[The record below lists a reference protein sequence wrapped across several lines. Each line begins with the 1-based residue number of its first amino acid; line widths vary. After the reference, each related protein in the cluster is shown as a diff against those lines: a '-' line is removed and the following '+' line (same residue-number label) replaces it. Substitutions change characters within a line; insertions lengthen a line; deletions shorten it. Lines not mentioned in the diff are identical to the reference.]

1 MRLPHHLLRHKSG
14 TWYFRII
21 VPRDL
26 VGTLGKKVIKRSLGT
41 REPSLAK
48 AYAYA
53 LGAQYARTIAEA
65 REALRMGNTFD
76 PDRVS
81 KFEIEHHPEGNYSVR
96 TNGTDRDNAAAIRA
110 LELLT
115 AARPLPAKQSKPS
128 YSGPTLYQAVEIY
141 SKTDAVGMKP
151 DTWQQRD
158 RAFRSFM
165 AAIAPTMRIAH
176 IERSIAARWAAQLQL
191 SGLSRRTVAM
201 MVSHVSQL
209 FEAQIRAGHIERG
222 QNPVKGLVIFKKSDK
237 KAARDDGHGWEPFA
251 LDQLRLI
258 FDPANL
264 KRSRT
269 AHLRWGALI
278 GIYSGARVGEIAQLF
293 LRDFEEI
300 DGVKCLR
307 ITADSDG
314 QSVKTE
320 SSRRLVP
327 IHPDLLEMGLW
338 DRVVRLRSQ
347 GADRLFPEM
356 RIDSKSGAGNAIS
369 KAFSYY
375 IGTLGIKPRRANG
388 TVGFH
393 SLRKTVIQEL
403 QGSNLPAERRRAL
416 VGHEVG
422 DDVHEAHYM
431 RPWKASE
438 LAVFFSELRWS
449 SWAHLPALRALLI

>member
-1 MRLPHHLLRHKSG
+1 M
-14 TWYFRII
+14 WYFRII

-41 REPSLAK
+41 REPGLAK

-53 LGAQYARTIAEA
+53 LGAQYARTIVEA
-65 REALRMGNTFD
+65 REALRMGNSFD
-76 PDRVS
+76 PTRIS
-81 KFEIEHHPEGNYSVR
+81 KFEIEHHAEGGYSVR
-96 TNGTDRDNAAAIRA
+96 TDGTDRDNAAAIRA

-115 AARPLPAKQSKPS
+115 AARPLPPKEKKPS
-128 YSGPTLYQAVEIY
+128 FDGPTLYQAVEIY
-141 SKTDAVGMKP
+141 RKTDAVGMKP

-158 RAFRSFM
+158 RAFRSFLS
-165 AAIAPTMRIAH
+165 AIAPTVRIAQ
-176 IERSIAARWAAQLQL
+176 ISRSTAARWAAELQQ

-237 KAARDDGHGWEPFA
+237 KAARDEGHGWEPFA
-251 LDQLRLI
+251 PAQLRLI

-264 KRSRT
+264 KRART
-269 AHLRWGALI
+269 EHMRWGALI
-278 GIYSGARVGEIAQLF
+278 GLYSGARVGEIAQLF

-300 DGVKCLR
+300 DGVKCFR
-307 ITADSDG
+307 IAADSDG

-327 IHPDLLEMGLW
+327 IHPDLLELGLW
-338 DRVVRLRSQ
+338 DRVERLREE
-347 GADRLFPEM
+347 GAERLFPEM

-375 IGTLGIKPRRANG
+375 ISTLGIKPRRANG
-388 TVGFH
+388 TIGFH

-416 VGHEVG
+416 VGHEAG

-431 RPWKASE
+431 RAWRPAE
-438 LAVFFSELRWS
+438 LSLFF
-449 SWAHLPALRALLI
+449 PALSWPFMRKAELSSLLR